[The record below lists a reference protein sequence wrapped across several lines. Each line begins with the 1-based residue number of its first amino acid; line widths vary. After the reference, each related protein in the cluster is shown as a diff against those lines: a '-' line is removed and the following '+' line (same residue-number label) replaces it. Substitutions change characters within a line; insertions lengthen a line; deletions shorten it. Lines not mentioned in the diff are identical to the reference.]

1 MKSFHDWFGQRK
13 EEEDAR
19 VSIALGIG
27 RSLFQLLGHE
37 PLLSKKRF
45 SRRNRELAS
54 PSRRQATVL
63 LSGKMGGF
71 WDVTDS
77 NQVCSLWASG
87 GMLYW
92 QEYWVKESLFP
103 AGSSQWERA
112 GFFTCTGGWE
122 LWTLSSEIHSAD
134 IPNLGTAAENIQ
146 FNTYW
151 LGPLLMCWFCKSWP

>member
-1 MKSFHDWFGQRK
+1 
-13 EEEDAR
+13 
-19 VSIALGIG
+19 
-27 RSLFQLLGHE
+27 
-37 PLLSKKRF
+37 
-45 SRRNRELAS
+45 
-54 PSRRQATVL
+54 
-63 LSGKMGGF
+63 MGGF
-71 WDVTDS
+71 WDVTDW

-122 LWTLSSEIHSAD
+122 LWTPSSEIHSAG

-151 LGPLLMCWFCKSWP
+151 LGPLLMCWFVNLDLKSTRTQSCLFLRCISYWQLPSSLFMYLVCPRLLRFPLKTIHIHCTAHTCNY